1 MRVGRA
7 VEWVRRLS
15 LWSVLALAAW
25 APLPLGSARPWAAA
39 VLAIV
44 AGLIVMG
51 RGVADLAFAENEPVD
66 LRALGIPAL
75 LFALALAWAIA
86 QCLTLAPASWQHPIW
101 AEAQSLLS
109 LATKGAISLDTSATR
124 DAIVH
129 LLLDAAAFWLGFHVA
144 QRPEGAR
151 AILIGIAAIGAL
163 YAGWG
168 LIVYGTG
175 NRTVLWFN
183 KWAYFDDLTSTFVN
197 RNSFAT
203 FAGLALVTST
213 GLLLDTMHARIDF
226 HQDRRIVLRSLFDL
240 LMTRAAWLVAGIAL
254 TLTAVLL
261 THSRGGA
268 LSTSAGIAGL
278 LAMIL
283 FAPSLRG
290 PWRGGFAIAAGLG
303 MLVIVLVSGAPTL
316 GRIAATAWDV
326 EGRREI
332 YELTLEAIRNSPLLG
347 TGLGT
352 FKWVFPTYRTE
363 DVPFTVEFAH
373 NDYLENTLELGIPA
387 AILLAA
393 SVVLLAIACARGVF
407 RRRRNAIIPGIG
419 VAASLLVGVH
429 ACFDFSLQIPAVS
442 LSYLLLLGA
451 GVAQS
456 TPTRS
461 QAGVA
466 AIT

>member
-1 MRVGRA
+1 MKSTIDPFPGGARRVGLPGTAPMRVGRA

-129 LLLDAAAFWLGFHVA
+129 LLLDAAAFWLGFRIA

-213 GLLLDTMHARIDF
+213 G
-226 HQDRRIVLRSLFDL
+226 
-240 LMTRAAWLVAGIAL
+240 
-254 TLTAVLL
+254 
-261 THSRGGA
+261 
-268 LSTSAGIAGL
+268 
-278 LAMIL
+278 
-283 FAPSLRG
+283 
-290 PWRGGFAIAAGLG
+290 
-303 MLVIVLVSGAPTL
+303 
-316 GRIAATAWDV
+316 
-326 EGRREI
+326 
-332 YELTLEAIRNSPLLG
+332 
-347 TGLGT
+347 
-352 FKWVFPTYRTE
+352 
-363 DVPFTVEFAH
+363 
-373 NDYLENTLELGIPA
+373 
-387 AILLAA
+387 
-393 SVVLLAIACARGVF
+393 
-407 RRRRNAIIPGIG
+407 
-419 VAASLLVGVH
+419 
-429 ACFDFSLQIPAVS
+429 
-442 LSYLLLLGA
+442 
-451 GVAQS
+451 
-456 TPTRS
+456 
-461 QAGVA
+461 
-466 AIT
+466 